1 MAGHS
6 HFANIRRKK
15 DANDAKKA
23 KLNTLLSREIR
34 SAIGCDPCPN
44 SNPKLKN
51 AIAKAKSMGLPKE
64 NIEKAI
70 KSSEKTGEIFENIV
84 YEAYWENIAII
95 ITSQT
100 SNRARTGPEIKSVLS
115 KSSGCIAEIGSAL
128 FLFENLGM
136 LFIKQNKIKL
146 KFEEIEEYAL
156 LECCACE
163 AENFD
168 LPDKNDENDD
178 KMTGIYFQIEDFN
191 TGSEKLTN
199 FLEQNS
205 KSDDFVED
213 SFLGYNPSS
222 RILIEEK
229 EKIESFEKLISN
241 LEALGD
247 VVNVFHNADL

>member
-23 KLNTLLSREIR
+23 KLNTILSREIR
-34 SAIGCDPCPN
+34 NAIGSDPCPD

-64 NIEKAI
+64 NIERAI
-70 KSSEKTGEIFENIV
+70 KSSDKTGEIFENVV
-84 YEAYWENIAII
+84 YEAYWGNIAII
-95 ITSQT
+95 ITAQT
-100 SNRARTGPEIKSVLS
+100 NNRARTGPEIKNVLT

-136 LFIKQNKIKL
+136 VFVKKNKIKL
-146 KFEEIEEYAL
+146 KFEEIEEFAL
-156 LECCACE
+156 LECGASE
-163 AENFD
+163 AQD
-168 LPDKNDENDD
+168 LGSSEEGDS
-178 KMTGIYFQIEDFN
+178 GIIAVYFQVQDFAR
-191 TGSEKLTN
+191 GSEKLTD
-199 FLEQNS
+199 FLEKNS
-205 KSDDFVED
+205 KSDDFIED
-213 SFLGYNPSS
+213 SFLGYNSCS
-222 RILIEEK
+222 RIAIDSE

-241 LEALGD
+241 LESLGD